1 MIDFSTVTEG
11 DRIEYIGDS
20 MAFGGFYTVITAEST
35 YREIDS
41 MPDHERGKLMIVEFT
56 NSDLAMFFLLDRLN
70 PNEWKLA
77 HREMFPDSV
86 GKEFPNG
93 E

>member
-1 MIDFSTVTEG
+1 MIDFSTVREG
-11 DRIEYIGDS
+11 DRIEYIADS
-20 MAFGGFYTVITAEST
+20 FAYGGFYTVVTAEST
-35 YREIDS
+35 YRPQSNCPE
-41 MPDHERGKLMIVEFT
+41 HERGKLMIVEIT
-56 NSDLAMFFLLDRLN
+56 NSDLALFVTLDRLN
-70 PNEWKLA
+70 PNDWKLA